1 MSELYYS
8 KYNKIIKN
16 SNSYNT
22 KEINNTITQCY
33 HFLLIIYDYVKKCF
47 DILIKLSVPTLDKYT
62 YKSLCDEVRMYVRE
76 IDNIVQSAQY
86 NTRQILISSKNT
98 ESSKEII
105 FNIMPFG
112 YSFTFEVPVIDTVA
126 LGLEDFKID
135 WKYKHACITA
145 LAATEP
151 KNISRT
157 EKSVKLLNTYDL
169 ERKFINNSDMRVY
182 SNYGIDKNNI
192 TKATVRIN
200 KNFEFDDY
208 NSINLYTIPRN
219 PDSAKNEFIVYD
231 KNSNNYDTY
240 ENFLNYYKDYSNEP
254 ILYSQFLLDKN
265 PLYLTY
271 ISVDSNAQL
280 DFSSTDLLETSLK
293 FPFEL
298 KDLEIDTVDEIE
310 KYLSQNLHKFKTKF
324 CKALKLVEL
333 EIEKMIHY
341 KNILIPTQSRI
352 LGIHNTGF
360 KTFKKNKNKKHKCNS
375 DLINVNRVNLKRK
388 ILSKKKYEDRT
399 ILEFTPGFI
408 SIYEPSKGDKSHTIV
423 NSFIKYELEQA
434 DTSNRRD
441 TYNIDNFFKIFN
453 VNGTDFSNISY
464 DDRDSTNI
472 KITQEL

>member
-1 MSELYYS
+1 MSELYYN
-8 KYNKIIKN
+8 KYSKIIKN

-33 HFLLIIYDYVKKCF
+33 HFLLIIHDYVKKCF
-47 DILIKLSVPTLDKYT
+47 DILIKLSIPTLDKHT
-62 YKSLCDEVRMYVRE
+62 YKSLCDEIRLYVRE

-86 NTRQILISSKNT
+86 NTRQILISTKNT

-145 LAATEP
+145 LVATEP
-151 KNISRT
+151 VNMSRT

-169 ERKFINNSDMRVY
+169 ERNFINNSDMRVY

-192 TKATVRIN
+192 TKAIIKIN
-200 KNFEFDDY
+200 KSFEFDDY
-208 NSINLYTIPRN
+208 NTINLYTIPRN
-219 PDSAKNEFIVYD
+219 PVSEYEFIVYD
-231 KNSNNYDTY
+231 SVEHGTYDNYLT
-240 ENFLNYYKDYSNEP
+240 LHPP

-298 KDLEIDTVDEIE
+298 IDLEIDTVDEIE
-310 KYLSQNLHKFKTKF
+310 KYLSKNLYKFKTKF
-324 CKALKLVEL
+324 YKALKLVEL

-341 KNILIPTQSRI
+341 KNIIIPTQTRI

-360 KTFKKNKNKKHKCNS
+360 KTFNKKQNKCKS

-388 ILSKKKYEDRT
+388 ILSKKTYEDRK
-399 ILEFTPGFI
+399 ILEFTPGSI
-408 SIYEPSKGDKSHTIV
+408 KIYEPSKGDKAHTIV
-423 NSFIKYELEQA
+423 NIGVEYKLEQL
-434 DTSNRRD
+434 DNSNRRE
-441 TYNIDNFFKIFN
+441 TYNIANFFKIFN
-453 VNGTDFSNISY
+453 VNGAEFSKISY
-464 DDRDSTNI
+464 NDTEPNNI

>member
-1 MSELYYS
+1 MSELYYN
-8 KYNKIIKN
+8 KYSKIIKN

-33 HFLLIIYDYVKKCF
+33 HFLLIIHDYVKKCF
-47 DILIKLSVPTLDKYT
+47 DILIKLSVPTLDKHT
-62 YKSLCDEVRMYVRE
+62 YKSLCDEIRLYVRE

-126 LGLEDFKID
+126 LGLEEFKID

-157 EKSVKLLNTYDL
+157 EKSIKLLNTYDL

-200 KNFEFDDY
+200 KDFEFDDY

-231 KNSNNYDTY
+231 VAVHETYDNYLT
-240 ENFLNYYKDYSNEP
+240 LHPP
-254 ILYSQFLLDKN
+254 ILYSQFILDKN

-388 ILSKKKYEDRT
+388 LLSKKKYEDRT
-399 ILEFTPGFI
+399 ILEFTPSFI
-408 SIYEPSKGDKSHTIV
+408 SIYEPSKGDKPHTIV

-441 TYNIDNFFKIFN
+441 TYNIDNFLKIFN

-464 DDRDSTNI
+464 DDTDPNNI
-472 KITQEL
+472 KIKQEIQ

>member
-1 MSELYYS
+1 MSELYYD
-8 KYNKIIKN
+8 KYSKIIKN
-16 SNSYNT
+16 SNLYNT

-33 HFLLIIYDYVKKCF
+33 HFLLIIHDYVKKCF

-86 NTRQILISSKNT
+86 NARQILISSKNT

-126 LGLEDFKID
+126 LGLEEFKID

-145 LAATEP
+145 LVATEP

-169 ERKFINNSDMRVY
+169 ERKFIDNSDMRVY

-192 TKATVRIN
+192 TKATIRIN
-200 KNFEFDDY
+200 KDFEFDDY
-208 NSINLYTIPRN
+208 NSINLYTIP
-219 PDSAKNEFIVYD
+219 I
-231 KNSNNYDTY
+231 NSED
-240 ENFLNYYKDYSNEP
+240 NEP

-408 SIYEPSKGDKSHTIV
+408 SIYEPSKGDKPHTIV
-423 NSFIKYELEQA
+423 NSCIKYELEKA

-441 TYNIDNFFKIFN
+441 TYNIDNFLKIFN
-453 VNGTDFSNISY
+453 VNGTEFSKISY
-464 DDRDSTNI
+464 DDRDSNNI
-472 KITQEL
+472 NITQEL